1 MHWNIPSN
9 SKWALDS
16 RIYLLIHRV
25 DDIRRI
31 STSKKVAGIFYTR
44 YPVPGIT
51 AWEGKLALSLS
62 LSLRRGIA
70 LWTACFAKECLF
82 LDQQRTRER
91 KREERQPWRPPKCN
105 GSWPSLLFVFFFPFS
120 FLSIASFFWV
130 LVCKC
135 KHRHQF
141 FFCRGLEEFSLLAR
155 IQLLRMTHYWSI
167 MYALCLLPW
176 NPSFLESRTQGIF
189 EQMMC
194 FLGFFFGKD
203 CGTGILVFRVSGFSC
218 VDLAIWV

>member
-1 MHWNIPSN
+1 MTSGGHQPLRIWRVSTIP
-9 SKWALDS
+9 
-16 RIYLLIHRV
+16 V
-25 DDIRRI
+25 
-31 STSKKVAGIFYTR
+31 TR
-44 YPVPGIT
+44 C
-51 AWEGKLALSLS
+51 LALLRGRESSRSLS

-135 KHRHQF
+135 KHRHQIIF
-141 FFCRGLEEFSLLAR
+141 SRGLEEFSLLAR
-155 IQLLRMTHYWSI
+155 IQHLRMTHYRSV
-167 MYALCLLPW
+167 MYAPCLLPW
-176 NPSFLESRTQGIF
+176 NPSFLEARTQGIF
-189 EQMMC
+189 DVFFRV
-194 FLGFFFGKD
+194 FLGQGLWDWNFGISCFWFFL
-203 CGTGILVFRVSGFSC
+203 CGFCYLSLEVLLQLMGVHHN
-218 VDLAIWV
+218 